1 MTGGKFFTAIGTAA
15 GPFERVKNAV
25 TNTYLLGVET
35 SPQDVAGRPL
45 DVTIRVR
52 RSGLTVTSA
61 LQATPRERPAT
72 ATAHLAH
79 ALARPVNSTEL
90 PVAVSAY
97 VARGNEKDTLKVI
110 LFGEIGSAAADTPP
124 LFALNILSDERSVFE
139 TNGTATVSPRGA
151 YALTAAQVAP
161 GSYLLRMGGADRL
174 RSGSAD
180 LPLNVRLSEFGKIRV
195 SDVILG
201 STTGGFRPSITLA
214 RGERLAVLVEAYGG
228 GPSDFDGLT
237 AHVQLRRVGSEQT
250 ISTPQAVISQSDDPT
265 RRVAEADFQTDGLE
279 PGLYSVT
286 VQMREGIVDLG
297 TITREIRIE

>member
-1 MTGGKFFTAIGTAA
+1 
-15 GPFERVKNAV
+15 
-25 TNTYLLGVET
+25 
-35 SPQDVAGRPL
+35 
-45 DVTIRVR
+45 
-52 RSGLTVTSA
+52 
-61 LQATPRERPAT
+61 
-72 ATAHLAH
+72 
-79 ALARPVNSTEL
+79 
-90 PVAVSAY
+90 
-97 VARGNEKDTLKVI
+97 
-110 LFGEIGSAAADTPP
+110 
-124 LFALNILSDERSVFE
+124 
-139 TNGTATVSPRGA
+139 
-151 YALTAAQVAP
+151 
-161 GSYLLRMGGADRL
+161 MGGADRL

-237 AHVQLRRVGSEQT
+237 AHVQLRRVGSEQR
-250 ISTPQAVISQSDDPT
+250 ISTPQAVISQSDDPS